1 VGTKKRNLYNKQ
13 RLRSVGDVKAAYI
26 MRWVD
31 PENNEIINKGPYSS
45 ESKAIAEQNAKLL
58 KGICSWLV
66 VYNGK

>member
-1 VGTKKRNLYNKQ
+1 VATKKRNLYNKQ
-13 RLRSVGDVKAAYI
+13 RLKEPQDIKAAYI
-26 MRWVD
+26 LRWID
-31 PENNEIINKGPYSS
+31 PENNEINNNGPYSS